1 MRKIFTLFAAMLAAL
16 TVSASTT
23 WNITNAKNDTLLKV
37 ILTATGGD
45 TIVMAAGT
53 YAEGVSAGDFYIDKS
68 LVIKAAADADVT
80 IQPQLPMLV
89 RKGSRVEFI
98 DVKFDA
104 TNLRKRVAW
113 PETVILAYDASDGNK
128 LIFEGCEFCNDTIKK
143 PFIRCSSSNKLDSCI
158 INNCKVHDTYN
169 FLFLENSGLIGLN
182 VTNSTFYNISS
193 APGYSAGI
201 IDPRGSSAKV
211 RIDQCTF
218 YKCEPVSTDYGVV
231 KVANSTAAVVSN
243 SIFMMPSSTA
253 LRAIHMKSGNQVKNC
268 IVYNYTASTNGIH
281 YNVTPSDCQFV
292 DPQFADPANNNFTPN
307 EETSPAKGTGVG
319 GTHLGDPN
327 NWPASWQPAAVIPVT
342 SIALD
347 NTELTIGVN
356 ETFYLHATVLP
367 NNATDPSVT
376 WTSKNN
382 SIATITNGAVKGIAA
397 GEVMIIAKAG
407 DKADTCTVTVSDAIP
422 DFASPYFLK
431 GTKAQLSGN
440 IYISE
445 ADSLHYED
453 HTVAGTAT
461 WKINVTAPCF
471 IGATA
476 NFKTGSASGS
486 KLRVVILDSED
497 AQVGDS
503 LMQSYY
509 EKDGDKDF
517 TGSIAL
523 PKAGIYTVKLVN
535 IEPWSSAKL
544 RGITLTKDASK
555 DVVFKGA
562 WDSWTL
568 HPATSIAADGSCAS
582 VSINLGVFD
591 NKEFGLT
598 LGNNFRANGYGYHR
612 GYTGCAG
619 ITGNDG
625 NMKLTTDY
633 VGEYTFKWFYAN
645 DSMAIEFPEKKLE
658 DGFYLVGTFG
668 GVDEWNIEDLDASK
682 LFVWNTKVDDK
693 DEYKLTL
700 NLAEGDAFK
709 VHAVSK
715 GAFGYIY
722 PDPGDNYV
730 VNGDLAGNV
739 TIYFRPE
746 GNGGDDW
753 HYHVI
758 YCVRN
763 GDPTAIDNTV
773 VGEKAVK
780 LMENGQLVIIKNGV
794 RYNVLGTVIK

>member
-1 MRKIFTLFAAMLAAL
+1 MKKIFTLFAAMLLAL
-16 TVSASTT
+16 TVSAST
-23 WNITNAKNDTLLKV
+23 
-37 ILTATGGD
+37 
-45 TIVMAAGT
+45 
-53 YAEGVSAGDFYIDKS
+53 DFSTPYKC
-68 LVIKAAADADVT
+68 AAADASLSGTAEAAKFYKSPSADPVEIVFSDISKDYTAIAEWTVT
-80 IQPQLPMLV
+80 TS
-89 RKGSRVEFI
+89 KGCYITVSLEMGTFI
-98 DVKFDA
+98 
-104 TNLRKRVAW
+104 
-113 PETVILAYDASDGNK
+113 G
-128 LIFEGCEFCNDTIKK
+128 
-143 PFIRCSSSNKLDSCI
+143 SSNKHIFDVKIFDDNDVELGHLTQGSDHTGANTTEDLDGTILLPQAGDYKVQLIHNRDWCKGAVKNVVLTYYADAPTAI
-158 INNCKVHDTYN
+158 I
-169 FLFLENSGLIGLN
+169 
-182 VTNSTFYNISS
+182 
-193 APGYSAGI
+193 
-201 IDPRGSSAKV
+201 
-211 RIDQCTF
+211 
-218 YKCEPVSTDYGVV
+218 PVD
-231 KVANSTAAVVSN
+231 AVV
-243 SIFMMPSSTA
+243 
-253 LRAIHMKSGNQVKNC
+253 
-268 IVYNYTASTNGIH
+268 
-281 YNVTPSDCQFV
+281 
-292 DPQFADPANNNFTPN
+292 
-307 EETSPAKGTGVG
+307 
-319 GTHLGDPN
+319 
-327 NWPASWQPAAVIPVT
+327 
-342 SIALD
+342 LD
-347 NTELTIGVN
+347 HEVLTLDVN
-356 ETFYLHATVLP
+356 ETFYLHATVSP
-367 NNATDPSVT
+367 DNATYPTVT
-376 WTSKNN
+376 WTTSDDTKVTVENG
-382 SIATITNGAVKGIAA
+382 TIKGIAA
-397 GEVMIIAKAG
+397 GTATITATAG
-407 DKADTCTVTVSDAIP
+407 EKSKTCEVTVSDAIP
-422 DFASPYFLK
+422 STDFASPYFLK
-431 GTKAQLSGN
+431 GTKAELASN
-440 IYISE
+440 IYVSE

-453 HTVAGTAT
+453 KSVCGTAT

-471 IGATA
+471 INATA
-476 NFKTGSASGS
+476 NFKTGSKSGS
-486 KLRVVILDSED
+486 KLRIVILDRED

-503 LMQSYY
+503 LMQDYY
-509 EKDGDKDF
+509 NKDGDKDF

-535 IEPWSSAKL
+535 IQGWSSAKL

-722 PDPGDNYV
+722 PDPGSNYV
-730 VNGDLAGNV
+730 VNGALAGNV

-780 LMENGQLVIIKNGV
+780 LMENGQIVIIKNGV